1 VCDASGGRRARRWRG
16 SGSPSRANAAPHVPR
31 HCEGAR
37 PSAFTPSRH
46 DLRCLACALQHR
58 PTLGRSALIALLIG
72 TVLTA
77 INQGDV
83 LLRGE
88 WSTAL
93 AWKLPLTYAVPFF
106 VATWGALGGARVRP
120 FQLGR

>member
-1 VCDASGGRRARRWRG
+1 MARERITEPGERCASC
-16 SGSPSRANAAPHVPR
+16 AAPLRGRATFRFHTVA
-31 HCEGAR
+31 G
-37 PSAFTPSRH
+37 H